1 MITYTFSKGLKKYK
15 KIIIA
20 SHDLYQQIL
29 HLENAKNQGVVEQVE
44 VGEAAGA
51 EEGPHHPLLLH
62 LVVEHVVVGAQVWGQ
77 MGVLLQ

>member
-1 MITYTFSKGLKKYK
+1 MSIIHLAGLKKYK

-20 SHDLYQQIL
+20 LHDLYPQIL

-44 VGEAAGA
+44 VGVVEAGV
-51 EEGPHHPLLLH
+51 EEHPLLQGVVE
-62 LVVEHVVVGAQVWGQ
+62 LVVGVQLLGQ